1 MALLCSACGS
11 VKNTEKNKAGDENFV
26 SYQDKRIQYDGR
38 IGEKKGAAEL
48 YWSGSVARIR
58 FSGSTLKALM
68 EDYNGQNYFNVI
80 IDGKVV
86 QKIKIDSA
94 KKWYTLAENLS
105 DGEHVAELFKRT
117 QINGEYRRG
126 YTRFYGFSLPG
137 GKVLAAPQ
145 RESRRMEFY
154 GNSIT
159 CGHAVEDT
167 TGGDSGA
174 SIYENNYLSYASLTA
189 RHFGAQ
195 SSCIAVS
202 GIGLLAGFRKAIM
215 PEIYN
220 LRNPFDSTDL
230 WDFSLYQPQV
240 VVVNLL
246 ENDKAVISRPT
257 DEHFRKRFGNTPP
270 TEDFIVAAYAA
281 FIKTLRSHYPKASI
295 ICVLG
300 DMEIT
305 REGSRWP
312 SYVQKAV
319 ASLQDKKVFT
329 HFFQYKGT
337 PGHPRAR
344 QHAEMA
350 SSIIRFID
358 QSVKW

>member
-1 MALLCSACGS
+1 
-11 VKNTEKNKAGDENFV
+11 
-26 SYQDKRIQYDGR
+26 
-38 IGEKKGAAEL
+38 
-48 YWSGSVARIR
+48 
-58 FSGSTLKALM
+58 M

-80 IDGKVV
+80 IDGAVV
-86 QKIKIDSA
+86 QKLKIDSA

-105 DGEHVAELFKRT
+105 PGEHVAELFKRT

-137 GKVLAAPQ
+137 GKALSAPQ
-145 RESRRMEFY
+145 RKLRRMEFY

-174 SIYENNYLSYASLTA
+174 SFYENNYLSYASLTA

-220 LRNPFDSTDL
+220 LRNPFDSTDV

-246 ENDKAVISRPT
+246 ENDKAVIGRPS
-257 DEHFRKRFGNTPP
+257 DEHFKKRFGNTPP
-270 TEDFIVAAYAA
+270 TEDFIISSYAS
-281 FIKTLRSHYPKASI
+281 FIKILRKHYPNASI

-305 REGSRWP
+305 RAGSKWP
-312 SYVQKAV
+312 GYVEKAV
-319 ASLQDKKVFT
+319 ASLHDKKVYT
-329 HFFQYKGT
+329 HFFPYKGT
-337 PGHPRAR
+337 PGHPRVK
-344 QHAEMA
+344 QQAEMA
-350 SSIIRFID
+350 ASLIKFID
-358 QSVKW
+358 QNLKW